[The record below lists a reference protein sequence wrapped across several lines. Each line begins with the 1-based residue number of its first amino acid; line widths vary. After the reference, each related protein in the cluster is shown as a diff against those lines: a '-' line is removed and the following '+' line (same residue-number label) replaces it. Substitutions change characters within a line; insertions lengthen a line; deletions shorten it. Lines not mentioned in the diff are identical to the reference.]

1 MPPPIRP
8 EHPDMST
15 PHSAVFAHPVTPIGE
30 QSSTSLAQL
39 LGLSEDDATLTQM
52 REELD
57 EIRDNEREAEKA
69 VAHVRLN

>member
-1 MPPPIRP
+1 MPPPTHP
-8 EHPDMST
+8 EYTDMST
-15 PHSAVFAHPVTPIGE
+15 PNDAEFAQPVSPIGE
-30 QSSTSLAQL
+30 RSMTSLAQL

-52 REELD
+52 RVELD

>member
-1 MPPPIRP
+1 
-8 EHPDMST
+8 MST
-15 PHSAVFAHPVTPIGE
+15 PPSAAFSQSVPPLGE
-30 QSSTSLAQL
+30 PSSVSLAQL

-57 EIRDNEREAEKA
+57 DIRDNEREAEKA

>member
-1 MPPPIRP
+1 
-8 EHPDMST
+8 MST
-15 PHSAVFAHPVTPIGE
+15 PHSAAFGQSVAPMGE
-30 QSSTSLAQL
+30 PSGMSLAQL
-39 LGLSEDDATLTQM
+39 LGLTEDDATLTKM